1 MRDLSFFVTSS
12 DATFPVRSAA
22 IMGVFVSYA
31 KPNNTYF
38 LSRNAGKGA
47 TYLKGYIFGR
57 IYPHLLPAE
66 YFIVFLLLYWE
77 SSQELGKVRTC
88 TLFEIDISPN

>member
-12 DATFPVRSAA
+12 DTTFPVRSAA
-22 IMGVFVSYA
+22 IMVVFVSYA

-38 LSRNAGKGA
+38 LSRNVGKGA
-47 TYLKGYIFGR
+47 TYLKGYIFGG
-57 IYPHLLPAE
+57 IYPHLLLAE
-66 YFIVFLLLYWE
+66 YFIVLLFYWE